1 MWARASTLRLLES
14 PQSPDTFSL
23 YTLIRCRQGG
33 GEGAHR
39 HGAHIAAGELHSN
52 RPAQTGCASQGW
64 WSGKLRG
71 SFEGPLSNVPHEG
84 VSRAC
89 ARTDR
94 PTKRCRRGRWRR
106 PRRRR
111 CRREPAPGRLRQ
123 GARARHRRAVDR
135 GQHSAR
141 GSDLPSPG
149 GLPTFRSNRLDRP
162 EPSQY
167 APLLPATPTTRLG
180 PSASR
185 RPETRKSSARLRVVG
200 AGS

>member
-1 MWARASTLRLLES
+1 MGARIDSPIARVPSSRYVQPIHSSDAAKGEGREGTATEHTSRPGSSTAIDLRKRVALLKGGGRASCGARSRDL
-14 PQSPDTFSL
+14 SL
-23 YTLIRCRQGG
+23 TYHTR
-33 GEGAHR
+33 
-39 HGAHIAAGELHSN
+39 
-52 RPAQTGCASQGW
+52 GCLGRVLA
-64 WSGKLRG
+64 
-71 SFEGPLSNVPHEG
+71 PI
-84 VSRAC
+84 
-89 ARTDR
+89 DR
-94 PTKRCRRGRWRR
+94 RRGAEEEGGVR

-162 EPSQY
+162 EPSQH

>member
-14 PQSPDTFSL
+14 PRPDTFSL

-84 VSRAC
+84 GCLGRVLAPI
-89 ARTDR
+89 DR
-94 PTKRCRRGRWRR
+94 RRGA
-106 PRRRR
+106 
-111 CRREPAPGRLRQ
+111 EEE
-123 GARARHRRAVDR
+123 
-135 GQHSAR
+135 
-141 GSDLPSPG
+141 G
-149 GLPTFRSNRLDRP
+149 GV
-162 EPSQY
+162 
-167 APLLPATPTTRLG
+167 G
-180 PSASR
+180 HG
-185 RPETRKSSARLRVVG
+185 G
-200 AGS
+200 AGAGASLHRED

>member
-94 PTKRCRRGRWRR
+94 PTKRCRRGRWR
-106 PRRRR
+106 
-111 CRREPAPGRLRQ
+111 PAPEAQ
-123 GARARHRRAVDR
+123 VPARACTGKTEAGRAREDR

-149 GLPTFRSNRLDRP
+149 GLPKFRSNRLDRP
-162 EPSQY
+162 EPSQH

>member
-84 VSRAC
+84 GCLGRVLAPI
-89 ARTDR
+89 DR
-94 PTKRCRRGRWRR
+94 RS
-106 PRRRR
+106 
-111 CRREPAPGRLRQ
+111 
-123 GARARHRRAVDR
+123 GAEEE
-135 GQHSAR
+135 
-141 GSDLPSPG
+141 G
-149 GLPTFRSNRLDRP
+149 GV
-162 EPSQY
+162 
-167 APLLPATPTTRLG
+167 G
-180 PSASR
+180 HG
-185 RPETRKSSARLRVVG
+185 G
-200 AGS
+200 AGAGASLHRED